1 MELFE
6 DDLYN
11 LDRTEAFVYADS
23 AERFVTQL
31 PLALAWSTQSG
42 VSADDLYTDD
52 DSRFVTYAS
61 GENFTVFASRIKD
74 RFGSISVEVVD
85 GSFSG
90 YIQTFQESVFDEKSS
105 TIAGPYTISG
115 DASGDTLFLASYYA
129 ESPAVPQSITFS
141 GSGSYNIIFPKPVL
155 SRSFKFVH
163 SGTAPYKISRTIPR
177 RAIQSFDL
185 EVNAIKAY
193 HVSAS
198 LIETIALEVSDS
210 IVVGPD
216 LIGDKT
222 LTGAKIIDGTISGVL
237 ITPGTITANE
247 INVSQLSAI
256 ATNTGSLNVTDS
268 ITIVSGVIDAG
279 RTLIN
284 KDGITIRNSTGLVSD
299 INAIRVVGSG
309 TEGDIVGMAF
319 YNTVYHPTH
328 PQATIQIDG
337 PNTLE
342 IDNKQVTN
350 PAINLSFKSNATSAK
365 VAIFNGGLD
374 LRRTS
379 DSSVVD
385 SPGIVG
391 YNKSGVSEYAV
402 TKNGVLMGGATALQ
416 PSYRFMNSPNAGIY
430 SPASNVVSIST
441 DGTQRMSIS
450 NTAATFNVPVN
461 FNTGWRGAGLTLT
474 RTSNLALTTAGTIIT
489 WQQELRRYEITWSA
503 NNITIPR
510 SGWYHISLAWTTTT
524 NVASMIGSLI
534 VNSLVVQ
541 QFTLALPTNYNIS
554 IIYFMR
560 YLTAN
565 DIIQLAMQP
574 SANTDLWT
582 RAIGNSVESPLL
594 HVVYLGD
601 VNV

>member
-222 LTGAKIIDGTISGVL
+222 LTGAKIVDGTISGVL

-256 ATNTGSLNVTDS
+256 ATNTGSLNVTDL
-268 ITIVSGVIDAG
+268 ITIASGRIDAG
-279 RTLIN
+279 RTLIDKN
-284 KDGITIRNSTGLVSD
+284 GITVRNSTGLVSD

-309 TEGDIVGMAF
+309 TQGDIVGMAF
-319 YNTVYHPTH
+319 YNNVYHPTN

-350 PAINLSFKSNATSAK
+350 PAINLNFMFNATNAK
-365 VAIFNGGLD
+365 VAIFNGGLE
-374 LRRTS
+374 LRRTAN
-379 DSSVVD
+379 SSAVD

-402 TKNGVLMGGATALQ
+402 TKNGVLMGGANALE

-450 NTAATFNVPVN
+450 NTAATFDVPLILNSDVYLIATNTVN
-461 FNTGWRGAGLTLT
+461 QVHPAYNQTVFQWNFIYSAQKITLDGSPVTAFTVQETGWYLIKLD
-474 RTSNLALTTAGTIIT
+474 L
-489 WQQELRRYEITWSA
+489 WWSA
-503 NNITIPR
+503 SAEFSININNAYGYTDQVLRNNSQYP
-510 SGWYHISLAWTTTT
+510 
-524 NVASMIGSLI
+524 VGS
-534 VNSLVVQ
+534 
-541 QFTLALPTNYNIS
+541 TL
-554 IIYFMR
+554 F
-560 YLTAN
+560 YLTAGIKFVIYSN
-565 DIIQLAMQP
+565 YPPITLTSTATFNRP
-574 SANTDLWT
+574 S
-582 RAIGNSVESPLL
+582 LL
-594 HVVYLGD
+594 IKRVH
-601 VNV
+601 